1 MPNNLKFNNIVIM
14 GTHYNPLVA
23 QSVQDV
29 VSILTSLQSINIFI
43 ESDTLKSIKKNKQN
57 KENKKLKSYKL
68 DQNLYKHKKNKH
80 DIDLAIVVGGDGNLL
95 AAGRYFSQIKVPII
109 GINRGQLGFLTDIK
123 PSEIKKE
130 LLKILKGKYQ
140 TETRFLLK
148 AAVNKNPND
157 KKIKPT
163 EAHNALNDIV
173 IFPGETAQLIEFELE
188 IDGLFVY
195 SQKSDGLI
203 IATPTGSTAYSLSA
217 GGPILQS
224 DMDAIILTPMFPHT
238 LTSRPLVI
246 SSNSEIKIHISE
258 NNKMDPK
265 LSFDGQVYQQLK
277 RGDNINIC
285 KQHRKMTLIHPVGYD
300 YYKVFRQKLHWG
312 KQLIKLNQKKS

>member
-1 MPNNLKFNNIVIM
+1 MPNDLKFNNIVIM
-14 GTHYNPLVA
+14 GTHINPLVA
-23 QSVQDV
+23 ESVQDV
-29 VSILTSLQSINIFI
+29 IGILAKFKDINIYI
-43 ESDTLKSIKKNKQN
+43 ETHTLKSIKKPKIS
-57 KENKKLKSYKL
+57 KKIHTYQL
-68 DQNLYKHKKNKH
+68 DKNLYKHKKNPRN
-80 DIDLAIVVGGDGNLL
+80 IDLAIVVGGDGNLL

-109 GINRGQLGFLTDIK
+109 GINRGKLGFLTDIK
-123 PSEIKKE
+123 PDNIKSE
-130 LLKILKGKYQ
+130 LTKILHGKYQ
-140 TETRFLLK
+140 TENRFLLK
-148 AAVNKNPND
+148 AAVNKDPND
-157 KKIKPT
+157 KKTKPH

-173 IFPGETAQLIEFELE
+173 IFPGETAQLIEFEIE

-246 SSNSEIKIHISE
+246 SSNSIIKLHICKH
-258 NNKMDPK
+258 NKMDPK
-265 LSFDGQVYQQLK
+265 LSFDGQVHEQLK
-277 RGDNINIC
+277 RGDTITIS
-285 KQHRKMTLIHPVGYD
+285 KQFRKMTLIHPIGYD

-312 KQLIKLNQKKS
+312 KQLIRLNKTSKK